1 MIYYF
6 LYSLILS
13 YFIGY
18 LIFKNFKLSCYGS
31 IINVLHKISLGLGF
45 TSILFWQFTLI
56 SNGNNKYYYL
66 FEITIFFILA
76 ILAYKKNTTKKNKLN
91 IKFANPKLAYL
102 AYFLL
107 ILQIILI
114 SLSCFQIPLGMWDAQ
129 AIWNLKAKFLAFGNE
144 NWSKIFENRFDYI
157 HRDYP
162 MLLPAT
168 IARAF
173 YYTNDSNYIISIFY
187 AIFFTSSCLLLLY
200 KYLEKQTNAYIGIT
214 SIIII
219 TSNMYFI
226 IYGSWQY
233 ADIPI
238 ALYFFISIYYLSKY
252 IKSLKTNDLKA
263 CILFSSLTPWI
274 KNEGKT
280 FILTYIAILLYI
292 TYKNK
297 KQIMQYFVFYIPNFI
312 FLYQL
317 KMLSQSNNY
326 LINNITERLHYLINL
341 ERHKTILSYITTNIP
356 FFYIAFLSFIVIYTL
371 KSTIKEK
378 KLYLISLPIIFNALA
393 YYCVYLITP
402 FDLNWQLETSCV
414 RVYLQLLPSII
425 FIFFTIIHSEYK
437 LFEEK
442 TTDTSPQSK

>member
-1 MIYYF
+1 MGHLLFKIFDFSYY
-6 LYSLILS
+6 I
-13 YFIGY
+13 
-18 LIFKNFKLSCYGS
+18 S
-31 IINVLHKISLGLGF
+31 IINSLHKISLGLGL
-45 TSILFWQFTLI
+45 TSVLFWQFTLI

-66 FEITIFFILA
+66 YEITICFILA
-76 ILAYKKNTTKKNKLN
+76 ILAYKKGTTTKNKLN
-91 IKFANPKLAYL
+91 IKLANPKIAYL

-107 ILQIILI
+107 FLQIILI
-114 SLSCFQIPLGMWDAQ
+114 ILSCFQIPLGMWDAQ

-219 TSNMYFI
+219 TSNMDFI

-238 ALYFFISIYYLSKY
+238 SLYFFISIYYLSKF
-252 IKSLKTNDLKA
+252 IKSLKTNDFKA
-263 CILFSSLTPWI
+263 CVLFSSLTPWI
-274 KNEGKT
+274 KNEGKI

-297 KQIMQYFVFYIPNFI
+297 KQSIKYFVFYIPSLI
-312 FLYQL
+312 SLYQV
-317 KMLSQSNNY
+317 KVLSNCTND
-326 LINNITERLHYLINL
+326 LINKITERLSCLINV
-341 ERHKTILSYITTNIP
+341 ERHKLIISYIFTNIP
-356 FFYIAFLSFIVIYTL
+356 FYYIALLTFIVIYTL
-371 KSTIKEK
+371 NNSINTK
-378 KLYLISLPIIFNALA
+378 KTYLVSIPIIINSFA
-393 YYCVYLITP
+393 YYCIYLLTP
-402 FDLNWQLETSCV
+402 NDLYWQLETSCV

-442 TTDTSPQSK
+442 ATDTSPQ